1 MTKRSLLIPLVL
13 ASSTLL
19 PLVSQAQ
26 KYQKTDLVANAADAG
41 AKFVDPK
48 LIDPWGIARS
58 SSGPWW
64 VNDRG
69 SGVATLYDGEGKAQ
83 PLVVT
88 IPHQVQTPPLAG
100 PTGIVFNGSSDFDVE
115 PGKPALFVFAS
126 LDGTISG
133 WNPKANPTVAIEK
146 VKATPGSVVT
156 GATIA
161 QAGPNRF
168 LYVSDVGEGKIRV
181 FDKNFRPVTTAP
193 GAFEDDHL
201 PKNFVP
207 FNVQNIGDALYVA
220 YAERNQAKK
229 FVNFGAGLGAIDV
242 FNPDGVLLQR
252 LERGPWLN
260 APWGLVMASTDFGA
274 FSHSVLVGQFGSGEI
289 LAFDALTGR
298 FQDKLRRQDNSVIS
312 IPGLWAITFGAGNSN
327 SGAPN
332 QLFFDAGN
340 DKGGGGVFGFLA
352 PVAADLTQGNDQ

>member
-1 MTKRSLLIPLVL
+1 
-13 ASSTLL
+13 
-19 PLVSQAQ
+19 
-26 KYQKTDLVANAADAG
+26 
-41 AKFVDPK
+41 
-48 LIDPWGIARS
+48 
-58 SSGPWW
+58 
-64 VNDRG
+64 
-69 SGVATLYDGEGKAQ
+69 
-83 PLVVT
+83 
-88 IPHQVQTPPLAG
+88 
-100 PTGIVFNGSSDFDVE
+100 
-115 PGKPALFVFAS
+115 
-126 LDGTISG
+126 
-133 WNPKANPTVAIEK
+133 
-146 VKATPGSVVT
+146 VVT

-181 FDKNFRPVTTAP
+181 FDKSFHPVTTAP
-193 GAFEDDHL
+193 GAFQDDQL

-220 YAERNQAKK
+220 YAERNQAKT
-229 FVNFGAGLGAIDV
+229 FVNFGVGLGAVDV
-242 FNPDGVLLQR
+242 FNPNGVLLQR

-274 FSHSVLVGQFGSGEI
+274 FSHSILVGQFGSGEI

-332 QLFFDAGN
+332 QLFFDAGD

-352 PVAADLTQGNDQ
+352 PVASDLTQGNDQ

>member
-1 MTKRSLLIPLVL
+1 MIKRSLLIPLVL

-19 PLVSQAQ
+19 PLLAQAQ
-26 KYQKTDLVANAADAG
+26 QYQETDLVANTAGAG

-88 IPHQVQTPPLAG
+88 VPHQVQTPPLAG
-100 PTGIVFNGSSDFDVE
+100 PTGIVFNV
-115 PGKPALFVFAS
+115 
-126 LDGTISG
+126 
-133 WNPKANPTVAIEK
+133 
-146 VKATPGSVVT
+146 
-156 GATIA
+156 
-161 QAGPNRF
+161 
-168 LYVSDVGEGKIRV
+168 
-181 FDKNFRPVTTAP
+181 
-193 GAFEDDHL
+193 
-201 PKNFVP
+201 
-207 FNVQNIGDALYVA
+207 
-220 YAERNQAKK
+220 
-229 FVNFGAGLGAIDV
+229 
-242 FNPDGVLLQR
+242 
-252 LERGPWLN
+252 
-260 APWGLVMASTDFGA
+260 
-274 FSHSVLVGQFGSGEI
+274 
-289 LAFDALTGR
+289 AFDALTGR

-332 QLFFDAGN
+332 QLFFDAGD

-352 PVAADLTQGNDQ
+352 PVASDLTQGNDQ